1 MIKTHKNIRNVLG
14 ELLASEDYNKN
25 LLEVLNKN
33 VSIDFKDIVSS
44 INEIYNDGGDLLK
57 SKVTVEEES
66 VVIKRNKVYNK
77 NYSGLLEQILKNDGE
92 FITELR
98 LFKHLE
104 TIIINTQFLLNLN
117 FKISFLTQKKG
128 LSKRTYLIAKAPF
141 YLPDAVRQEA
151 RVYVRKNAAELF
163 EIEDG
168 ERIEDYQS
176 DEKIMQLAKE
186 QLLSSMNSSIRKTIM
201 EFHDLKNNVKYDSNI
216 VRLYNQVFN
225 DLKKDKKE

>member
-168 ERIEDYQS
+168 EGIEDYQS

>member
-201 EFHDLKNNVKYDSNI
+201 EFHNLKNNVKYDSNI

>member
-25 LLEVLNKN
+25 LLEVLKKN

>member
-25 LLEVLNKN
+25 LLEVLKKN
-33 VSIDFKDIVSS
+33 VSIDFKDIVSP
-44 INEIYNDGGDLLK
+44 INEIYDDGDDLLK
-57 SKVTVEEES
+57 SKATAEEEFI
-66 VVIKRNKVYNK
+66 VIKRNKVFNR
-77 NYSGLLEQILKNDGE
+77 NYSGLVELILNNEGE

-98 LFKHLE
+98 LFKFLE
-104 TIIINTQFLLNLN
+104 TIIINTQFILNLN

-141 YLPDAVRQEA
+141 YLPESVRQEA
-151 RVYVRKNAAELF
+151 RVYVRKNAAELY

-168 ERIEDYQS
+168 EIIEDYQS
-176 DEKIMQLAKE
+176 DEKVMQLAKE
-186 QLLSSMNSSIRKTIM
+186 QLLRSMNSSVRRTIM
-201 EFHDLKNNVKYDSNI
+201 EFHDLKNNVKYDSNT
-216 VRLYNQVFN
+216 VRLYNQFFN

>member
-14 ELLASEDYNKN
+14 ELLATEEYNKN
-25 LLEVLNKN
+25 LLEVLKKN
-33 VSIDFKDIVSS
+33 ISIDFNDVVASV
-44 INEIYNDGGDLLK
+44 NEIYNESGDLLK
-57 SKVTVEEES
+57 SKPTAEEES
-66 VVIKRNKVYNK
+66 IVIKRNKLYNK

-151 RVYVRKNAAELF
+151 RVYVRKNVLELY

-168 ERIEDYQS
+168 EKIEDYQS
-176 DEKIMQLAKE
+176 NETIMKAAKE
-186 QLLSSMNSSIRKTIM
+186 QLLASMNSSIRRTIL
-201 EFHDLKNNVKYDSNI
+201 EFQELKNNVNYDSNI
-216 VRLYNQVFN
+216 VRLYNQFFN
-225 DLKKDKKE
+225 NLKKDKKE

>member
-25 LLEVLNKN
+25 LLEVLKKN
-33 VSIDFKDIVSS
+33 VSIDFNDIVASV
-44 INEIYNDGGDLLK
+44 NEIYSDGGDLLK
-57 SKVTVEEES
+57 SKPAAEEDS
-66 VVIKRNKVYNK
+66 IVIKRNKVYNK
-77 NYSGLLEQILKNDGE
+77 NYSGLLEQILKNEGE

-117 FKISFLTQKKG
+117 LKISFLTQKKG

-151 RVYVRKNAAELF
+151 RVYVRKNDLELY

-168 ERIEDYQS
+168 EKIEDYQS
-176 DEKIMQLAKE
+176 NETIMKAAKE
-186 QLLSSMNSSIRKTIM
+186 QLLTSMNSSIRRTIL
-201 EFHDLKNNVKYDSNI
+201 EFQELKNNVNYDSNI
-216 VRLYNQVFN
+216 VRLYNQFFN
-225 DLKKDKKE
+225 NLKKDKKE

>member
-25 LLEVLNKN
+25 LLEVLKKN
-33 VSIDFKDIVSS
+33 VSIDFNDIVSS
-44 INEIYNDGGDLLK
+44 INEIYDDGGDLLK
-57 SKVTVEEES
+57 SKATAEEES
-66 VVIKRNKVYNK
+66 IVIKRNKVYNK
-77 NYSGLLEQILKNDGE
+77 KYSGLLEQILNNEGE

-98 LFKHLE
+98 LFKLLE
-104 TIIINTQFLLNLN
+104 NIIINTQFILNLN

-151 RVYVRKNAAELF
+151 RVYVRKDFSDLY

-176 DEKIMQLAKE
+176 DEKVMQLAKE
-186 QLLSSMNSSIRKTIM
+186 QLLSSMNSSIRRTIM
-201 EFHDLKNNVKYDSNI
+201 EFHDLKDKVKYDSNI
-216 VRLYNQVFN
+216 VRQYNQFFN
-225 DLKKDKKE
+225 KPPKDKKE

>member
-201 EFHDLKNNVKYDSNI
+201 EFHDLKNNFKYDSNI

>member
-14 ELLASEDYNKN
+14 DLLASEDYNKN
-25 LLEVLNKN
+25 LLEVLKKN
-33 VSIDFKDIVSS
+33 VSIDFNDIVSS
-44 INEIYNDGGDLLK
+44 LNEIYDDGGDLLK
-57 SKVTVEEES
+57 SKATVEEES
-66 VVIKRNKVYNK
+66 VVIKRNKVINK
-77 NYSGLLEQILKNDGE
+77 NYSGILEQILNNEGE

-117 FKISFLTQKKG
+117 FKISFLKQKKG
-128 LSKRTYLIAKAPF
+128 LSTRTYLIAKAPF

-151 RVYVRKNAAELF
+151 RVYVRKNAVELY

-168 ERIEDYQS
+168 ERIEDYQC
-176 DEKIMQLAKE
+176 DEKVMQLAKE

-201 EFHDLKNNVKYDSNI
+201 EFHDLKNNIKYDSNI
-216 VRLYNQVFN
+216 VRLYNQYFN
-225 DLKKDKKE
+225 DLKKVKKE

>member
-201 EFHDLKNNVKYDSNI
+201 
-216 VRLYNQVFN
+216 
-225 DLKKDKKE
+225 